1 MSRPPRPL
9 RTALPGSGR
18 APWPRDYLPYEHADF
33 LALQRRLA
41 QTELGLV
48 SSGEEGDFAGTLM
61 DLSALLAHLLGVYQN
76 RYAREAFLGTAQ
88 SARSLV
94 WHGRRLGYEPA
105 PGLAA
110 TGFAALTVH
119 PGLSGLVAQGF
130 VLSSSPVGEQKAQT
144 YETLEPVKVDA
155 RHNVLTLV
163 RLEDGGAAVLEGE
176 LPLLEPGAYVLLH
189 TADDAEQLVFE
200 VVRLTFVQPLEEP
213 PGPRVRVGWRVL
225 EHHGPVLAWSGEN
238 LHLRGN
244 LVPLSHGRTVEQV
257 LGDSD
262 GQQPFL
268 RFALDT
274 PRVTHLPAPGGAE
287 PVVEVS
293 VGGVRWVRVQ
303 DFSRSDADDPH
314 YVVQRDEAEVT
325 YVLFGDGRRGA
336 IPPSG
341 QRHILATYRVGLGRE
356 GNADAGRVNRIPR
369 AHPLLMRA
377 TNPVPVYGGT
387 EPADVRGV
395 RTQATRRIRTFDRA
409 VSVRDHA
416 DLALLFAGVERA
428 SARWTEVAPGHEGV
442 ELVVSTLEGELP
454 PSSVLE
460 ALRLF
465 LDTRRDTSVALRLRA
480 PEPLEVAV
488 QLRVGLVSGEPEEA
502 VRQRLREALHGER
515 EEAPGLFTLRARE
528 LGEPATLG
536 DVHRVLEQ
544 VPGILFT
551 EVERLREAGPLPEG
565 TPEVREVLRPASH
578 QWLRLRPENLTLIV
592 V

>member
-9 RTALPGSGR
+9 RTARPGGTL
-18 APWPRDYLPYEHADF
+18 APWPRDYLPYEHSDF
-33 LALQRRLA
+33 VALQRRLA
-41 QTELGLV
+41 QAELGLV

-61 DLSALLAHLLGVYQN
+61 DLSALVAHVLGVYQN

-110 TGFAALTVH
+110 TGFATLTAH
-119 PGLSGLVAQGF
+119 SGLSGLIPAGF
-130 VLSSSPVGEQKAQT
+130 VLASSPVGERKAQP
-144 YETLEPVKVDA
+144 YETLEPVQVDA
-155 RHNVLTLV
+155 RHNALKLA
-163 RLEDGGAAVLEGE
+163 RLEGGSSALLKGE

-189 TADDAEQLVFE
+189 TEDERVCE
-200 VVRLTFVQPLEEP
+200 VARLTFVEP
-213 PGPRVRVGWRVL
+213 VAESGPCVRVGWRVL
-225 EHHGPVLAWSGEN
+225 EHHGPAHTWDAGS

-244 LVPLSHGRTVEQV
+244 MVPLSHGRGVEQV

-287 PVVEVS
+287 PVVEIS
-293 VGGVRWVRVQ
+293 VGGVRWGRVP

-314 YVVQRDEAEVT
+314 YLVQRDEREVT
-325 YVLFGDGRRGA
+325 HVLFGDGRRGA

-341 QRHILATYRVGLGRE
+341 QRHIVATYRVGLGRE
-356 GNADAGRVNRIPR
+356 GNAEAGHVNRIPR
-369 AHPLLMRA
+369 AHPLLARA
-377 TNPVPVYGGT
+377 TNPVPVHGGT
-387 EPADVRGV
+387 EPADVRAV

-416 DLALLFAGVERA
+416 DLALLFPGVARA
-428 SARWTEVAPGHEGV
+428 SARWTQVAPGREGV

-454 PSSVLE
+454 PVAALE
-460 ALRLF
+460 PLRVF
-465 LDTRRDTSVALRLRA
+465 LDARRDTAVTLRLRA
-480 PEPLEVAV
+480 PEPLEVEVA
-488 QLRVGLVSGEPEEA
+488 LRVGLVPGEPEEA

-515 EEAPGLFTLRARE
+515 EQAPGLFSLRARE
-528 LGEPATLG
+528 LGQPATLG

-544 VPGILFT
+544 VPGIVFT
-551 EVERLREAGPLPEG
+551 EVVRLREVGSG
-565 TPEVREVLRPASH
+565 TPEMREVLRPASH
-578 QWLRLRPENLTLIV
+578 QWLRLRPEHLSLTLV
-592 V
+592 